1 MSQFDGDTTEITATV
16 GSPFYKSLGCT
27 ETTSVCT
34 GTVEA
39 WLNSSFPDFSVNAI
53 KWDAL
58 YLVLVI
64 FASRVITFI
73 ALTTLNYKAN

>member
-16 GSPFYKSLGCT
+16 GTPFFESLNCT
-27 ETTSVCT
+27 ATTPVCT
-34 GTVEA
+34 GTAEA
-39 WLNSSFPDFSVNAI
+39 WLNSSFPDFSVDHI

-73 ALTTLNYKAN
+73 ALTTLNYKAT